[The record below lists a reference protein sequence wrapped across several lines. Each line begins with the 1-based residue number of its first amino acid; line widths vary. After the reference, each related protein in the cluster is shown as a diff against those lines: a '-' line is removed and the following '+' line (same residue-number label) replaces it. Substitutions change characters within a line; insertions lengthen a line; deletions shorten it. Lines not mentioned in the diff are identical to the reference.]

1 MYEQKLKDIQADAE
15 HDMAEAQKTC
25 ESDTRNR
32 IDTMQR
38 LLDQTEAHHKQEK
51 EEQEKRFNQ
60 MMLSMEDRMKN
71 AIENLLKER
80 QAEFASSSNKEME
93 NIIKP
98 LTEKIK
104 DMRDEMEKNQK
115 ANTETK
121 ASIETSMNQIIQHNL
136 EAQKSGEMPQ
146 LGGL

>member
-1 MYEQKLKDIQADAE
+1 MYEQKLKDIQADAD
-15 HDMAEAQKTC
+15 HDMKEARETWETNTQ
-25 ESDTRNR
+25 NR
-32 IDTMQR
+32 IDSMQQ
-38 LLDQTEAHHKQEK
+38 LLDQQEAHHAHDK

-71 AIENLLKER
+71 ATENLLKER

-98 LTEKIK
+98 LTEKNK
-104 DMRDEMEKNQK
+104 DMRDEMEKTQK

-121 ASIETSMNQIIQHNL
+121 ASIEIIQHNL
-136 EAQKSGEMPQ
+136 AAQKSGEMPQ
-146 LGGL
+146 LGGS